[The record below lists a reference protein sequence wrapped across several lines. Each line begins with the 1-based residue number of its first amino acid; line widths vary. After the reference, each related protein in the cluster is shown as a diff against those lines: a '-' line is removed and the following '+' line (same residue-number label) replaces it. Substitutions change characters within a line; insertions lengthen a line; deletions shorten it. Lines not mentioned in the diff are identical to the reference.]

1 MTDLSKDAVI
11 ENLSA
16 RLRAVQEENVKLRET
31 VVRLRADLDTI
42 ALVQTEQQERAKRSD
57 YFIGE
62 VAS

>member
-1 MTDLSKDAVI
+1 MTDPSTEALVQ
-11 ENLSA
+11 NLEA
-16 RLRAVQEENVKLRET
+16 RLRAAQEESAKLRET
-31 VVRLRADLDTI
+31 IVRQKADLDTI